1 MLHYGELNSTMDI
14 LEPFAP
20 RKWQMRALASWSIG
34 MQGIAKVVTGGGK
47 TSFAMMCME
56 QYFSSNKQGRCV
68 ILVPSV
74 ALLDQ
79 WYVDIIDDTTLEH
92 SEISVF
98 GGGNKSQTY
107 GKVSLMTLNTGRE
120 VCGKALREG
129 DLLIVD
135 ECHRA
140 ASAENSRAIT
150 HDFDYYSLGLSATP
164 ERQYDSG
171 FETELVPKL
180 GPIIIDYDYIQAKR
194 DGVICDFALFNVKVH
209 MSDEEVEEYAI
220 LTRRIGKAMK
230 NGGRESEEYLRLCFE
245 RAKKASQ
252 SMMRIPTAIDIV
264 TTEKA
269 EKTLIFHEGVQ
280 SAERISEI
288 LNKKGHFALTYHS
301 KMSDAIRRDNLLKFK
316 RGSCDVLVTCRAL
329 DEGANIPEASLGI
342 IAASTKSDRQRIQ
355 RLGRVLR
362 KAEGKEIANI
372 YTIYSTD
379 SEEENLIRESEQ
391 MSGLTEVKWL
401 EARIS

>member
-1 MLHYGELNSTMDI
+1 
-14 LEPFAP
+14 
-20 RKWQMRALASWSIG
+20 MRALASWSVG
-34 MQGIAKVVTGGGK
+34 MKGIAKVVTGGGK
-47 TSFAMMCME
+47 TSFALMCME
-56 QYFSSNKQGRCV
+56 QYFSSNQEGRCV
-68 ILVPSV
+68 ILVPSI

-79 WYVDIIDDTTLEH
+79 WYVDIIDGTTLEQ
-92 SEISVF
+92 SQISVF
-98 GGGNKSQTY
+98 GGGNKPNTY
-107 GKVSLMTLNTGRE
+107 RKVNLMTLNTGRE
-120 VCGKALREG
+120 ASGQALRQG

-140 ASAENSRAIT
+140 ASTENSRTIT
-150 HDFDYYSLGLSATP
+150 HEFHYFSLGLSATP

-171 FETELVPKL
+171 FETVLVPKL
-180 GPIIIDYDYIQAKR
+180 GPIIIDYDYIQAKK
-194 DGVICDFALFNVKVH
+194 DGVISDFALFNVKIH
-209 MSDEEVEEYAI
+209 MSDEEIEEYAV
-220 LTRRIGKAMK
+220 LTKRIGKAMK
-230 NGGRESEEYLRLCFE
+230 AGGKDSEDYLRLCFE

-269 EKTLIFHEGVQ
+269 DKTLIFHEEVK
-280 SAERISEI
+280 SAERICGI

-316 RGSCDVLVTCRAL
+316 RGTCNVLVTCRAL

-362 KAEGKEIANI
+362 KAEGKEIAHI
-372 YTIYSTD
+372 YTIYATD
-379 SEEENLIRESEQ
+379 SEEENLLRESEQ
-391 MSGLTEVKWL
+391 MKGLTEVKWL
-401 EARIS
+401 EARTS